1 MISSEFKELV
11 KAVKKLGK
19 GYDTPYNILFDKV
32 TGELKQTPKNL
43 QAFELVKLYD
53 KIDDAEKKSLQMG
66 WRDDSPLKH
75 ALAAYLKAEV
85 GQDTSIFTFSLPD
98 LSSDYRRK
106 IKTIQL
112 KKEKDAKKAAV
123 SSAKATAAASLNRK
137 DVADV
142 IKRIS
147 SQMDPY
153 IKKGEVKIKS
163 GVIEIAERVRGD
175 YKKDAIDWAKKN
187 HEMVNEP
194 KDEYDTAKF
203 KDGSSK
209 QFSSIFATSPFMD
222 KYEDQKKSFGRFR
235 SLKPNINIF
244 IKGKEAELYE
254 RAMKM
259 FRDGEEFKVSVL
271 FHRLFKSNPT
281 LVGYEM
287 LEAYDGD
294 EFTIG
299 AKNEK
304 GEKIVIQTNTI
315 TAGGYNI
322 QRLHTRWL
330 VSVRNST
337 TGKTE
342 KFTIDDKAKA

>member
-53 KIDDAEKKSLQMG
+53 KIDDAEKKALQMG

-75 ALAAYLKAEV
+75 ALDAYLKAEV

-106 IKTIQL
+106 MKTIQL

-147 SQMDPY
+147 SQMAPY
-153 IKKGEVKIKS
+153 IKEGEDKIKD
-163 GVIEIAERVRGD
+163 GVVKIAERVRAD
-175 YKKDAIDWAKKN
+175 YKKDAIDWAKKE
-187 HEMVNEP
+187 HGMVGVP
-194 KDEYDTAKF
+194 KRIYDYVKLR
-203 KDGSSK
+203 DGN
-209 QFSSIFATSPFMD
+209 QVPFSGLFNLSPFMD
-222 KYEDQKKSFGRFR
+222 KYHDPKNSFRTR
-235 SLKPNINIF
+235 VLKPNIQIF
-244 IKGKEAELYE
+244 IDGREKELYE

-330 VSVRNST
+330 VSVRNSA